1 MLRLRA
7 KTTTL
12 SYQTPVYYVDLTLRD
27 GAELSSVIAQAKAA
41 AESDLDAGLNMHELE
56 QTARE
61 LLQNGQFEDSE
72 EEIPLVME
80 EFYPENDATR
90 ELTSPA
96 ATSAKPTIAR
106 STKLTAK
113 LGTANA

>member
-27 GAELSSVIAQAKAA
+27 GAELASVIGQAKAA
-41 AESDLDAGLNMHELE
+41 AESDLEAGLNMNEFE

-90 ELTSPA
+90 ELMSPA
-96 ATSAKPTIAR
+96 ATSAKPAIAR
-106 STKLTAK
+106 PTKLTAK
-113 LGTANA
+113 LGTANV